1 MKFKTFLMMYR
12 NIIILVWWIII
23 LVIFKVT
30 TNFVFKNGLSIL
42 FILLLVVL
50 PIARLNEDIENKQF
64 QKSLIVPLEELV
76 GKTEFTKEEENII
89 VDSKNISII
98 FNKYKAKLVVK
109 NTLVEYNFYYSSKLE
124 VMTSYDSRFYQYHE
138 TNYLYFALINLV
150 KNLISEP
157 LIYEVNKKKYSLT
170 TLNSNI
176 ILYQNKHLKKNKT
189 IVKEEI
195 NLK

>member
-50 PIARLNEDIENKQF
+50 PVTLYIITTIYKQQLIKKKKRKKIRYIARLNEDIENKQF

-98 FNKYKAKLVVK
+98 FNKYKAKLIVK

-157 LIYEVNKKKYSLT
+157 LIYEVNKKK
-170 TLNSNI
+170 
-176 ILYQNKHLKKNKT
+176 
-189 IVKEEI
+189 
-195 NLK
+195 